1 MINAPTPELLDRV
14 HREAATDMVRQ
25 LSNVEKATLCSGRT
39 FWELQGVERLNL
51 PSIWLTDGPHGL
63 RKQQGNSDHIG
74 LSDSVPA
81 ICFPTAVGL
90 ASSWNRGLL
99 MAVGE
104 ALGQACVAEQ
114 VSVLLGPG
122 VNIKRSPLCGRN
134 FEYFSE
140 DPYLSGEMGAA
151 WVQGVQ
157 NEGVGASLK
166 HYAANNQE
174 GHRMVVDAVIDERT
188 LREIYLPGFEIT
200 VRKAQPWTVMCS
212 YNLLNGTYLAENHL
226 LLTRILKEE
235 WGHTGLIVSDWGA
248 CNDRVKGI
256 AAGLEL
262 EMPGN
267 GGIHTPAVLAALA
280 CGELSE
286 AHLNAAA
293 IRVVELI
300 LKSKPALERST
311 PYDRDAHHLIAR
323 QAAEESCVLLKNAA
337 GLLPLSKYENVAII
351 GALAAT
357 PRFQGSG
364 SSQINP
370 TQLDIPLDEIHN
382 LLATDNPPPFAPGY
396 SLTHDDIDQQ
406 LIEDALT
413 IARDAG
419 TVVLFAGLPDS
430 YESEGFDRK
439 HMQLPAA
446 QLKLIEAVLR
456 VTERLVVVLQN
467 GAPVELPFLDQVG
480 ALLET
485 YLGGQAGGS
494 AAARVLFGEVNPSGK
509 LAETFPVKLEDAACH
524 EWFPGEPR
532 QVQYREG
539 LWVGYRYFDTSE
551 TPVAF
556 PFGHGLSYTTFNYH
570 RLRVAGTDLPLEPVD
585 SDQLEEWGGLAV
597 ECEIQNTGAVAGYEI
612 AQLYIGAD
620 THGVYRPRRELRDF
634 VKVWLEP
641 SQTRTVVFELGRRGF
656 AYWDKDV
663 HDWIVE
669 DGEYRIEVGASSAD
683 LRLSCSL
690 KVLSGAAEKPPNP
703 ALQAYFEPKKRAFDT
718 AAFTALLGQPIPM
731 TAPTFPY
738 HPNSTL
744 DEIRGTFIG
753 KQLHQLVLRSIKKMV
768 PDEVDEKLDR
778 ILAAMLGEMPLRNLV
793 MLSGGKFPSWLLT
806 LCIQLMNGQHW
817 PALKTLIS
825 RGQR

>member
-63 RKQQGNSDHIG
+63 RKQQGDSDHIG

-90 ASSWNRGLL
+90 ASSWDRGLL
-99 MAVGE
+99 LAVGE

-140 DPYLSGEMGAA
+140 DPFLSGQLGAA

-174 GHRMVVDAVIDERT
+174 GHRMVVDAIIDERT

-200 VRKAQPWTVMCS
+200 VRQAQPWTVMCS
-212 YNLLNGTYLAENHL
+212 YNLLNGNYLAENHL
-226 LLTRILKEE
+226 LLSRILKEE
-235 WGHTGLIVSDWGA
+235 WGHTGLVVSDWGA

-267 GGIHTPAVLAALA
+267 GGIHTPAVLAALE

-286 AHLNAAA
+286 AQLDDAA

-300 LKSKPALERST
+300 LKSRPALERST
-311 PYDRDAHHLIAR
+311 TYDRDAHHLIAR
-323 QAAEESCVLLKNAA
+323 RAAEEACVLLKNAA
-337 GLLPLSKYENVAII
+337 GLLPLSQQENVAII
-351 GALAAT
+351 GALAAE

-370 TQLDIPLDEIHN
+370 TKLDIPLDEIQK
-382 LLATDNPPPFAPGY
+382 LLATDNPLLFAPGY
-396 SLTHDDIDQQ
+396 SLTHDDIDPQ
-406 LIEDALT
+406 LIEDAVT
-413 IARDAG
+413 IARDAK

-817 PALKTLIS
+817 PALRTLFS

>member
-1 MINAPTPELLDRV
+1 MNSPTPDLLDRV
-14 HREAATDMVRQ
+14 HRESATELVRQ
-25 LSNVEKATLCSGRT
+25 LSNLEKATLCSGRT

-90 ASSWNRGLL
+90 ASTWNRALL
-99 MAVGE
+99 VEVGE
-104 ALGQACVAEQ
+104 ALGQACVAQQ

-140 DPYLSGEMGAA
+140 DPFLSGQLGAA

-174 GHRMVVDAVIDERT
+174 GHRMVVDAIIDERT

-200 VRKAQPWTVMCS
+200 VRQAQPWTVMCS
-212 YNLLNGTYLAENHL
+212 YNLLNGNYLAENHL
-226 LLTRILKEE
+226 LLSRILKEE
-235 WGHTGLIVSDWGA
+235 WGHTGLVVSDWGA

-267 GGIHTPAVLAALA
+267 GGIHTPAVLAALE

-286 AHLNAAA
+286 AQLDDAA

-300 LKSKPALERST
+300 LKSRPALKRST
-311 PYDRDAHHLIAR
+311 TYDRDAHHLIAR
-323 QAAEESCVLLKNAA
+323 RAAEEACVLLKNAA
-337 GLLPLSKYENVAII
+337 GLLPLSQQENVAII
-351 GALAAT
+351 GALAAE

-370 TQLDIPLDEIHN
+370 TKLDIPLDEIQK
-382 LLATDNPPPFAPGY
+382 LLATDNPLLFAPGY
-396 SLTHDDIDQQ
+396 SLTHDDIDPQ
-406 LIEDALT
+406 LIEDAVT
-413 IARDAG
+413 IARDAK

-439 HMQLPAA
+439 HMQLPSA
-446 QLKLIEAVLR
+446 QLTLIEAVMR
-456 VTERLVVVLQN
+456 VTDRLVVVLQN

-509 LAETFPVKLEDAACH
+509 LAETFPVRLEDAACH

-539 LWVGYRYFDTSE
+539 LWVGYRYFDTSD

-556 PFGHGLSYTTFNYH
+556 PFGHGLSYTTFTYD
-570 RLRVAGTDLPLEPVD
+570 RLRVVGTNLPLETVD
-585 SDQLEEWGGLAV
+585 SDQLAEWDGLTV
-597 ECEIQNTGAVAGYEI
+597 ECDIKNTGAVAGYEI

-620 THGVYRPRRELRDF
+620 THRVYRPRRELRDF

-641 SQTRTVVFELGRRGF
+641 GQTHTAAFELGRRGF
-656 AYWDKDV
+656 AYWDGDV

-669 DGEYRIEVGASSAD
+669 AGDYRIEIGASSAD
-683 LRLSCSL
+683 LRLSCNV
-690 KVLSGAAEKPPNP
+690 KVLSCAVVKPPNP
-703 ALQAYFEPKKRAFDT
+703 DLQAYFEPRKRAFDT
-718 AAFTALLGQPIPM
+718 ATFTALLGQPIPEIG
-731 TAPTFPY
+731 PTFPY

-744 DEIRGTFIG
+744 GEIRGTFIG
-753 KQLHQLVLRSIKKMV
+753 KKLHELVLRSVKEMV
-768 PDEVDEKLDR
+768 PNEVDDNLDR
-778 ILAAMLGEMPLRNLV
+778 ILGAMLGEMPLRNLV
-793 MLSGGKFPSWLLT
+793 MLSGGKFPPWLLT
-806 LCIQLMNGQHW
+806 LCIHLMNGQYW
-817 PALKTLIS
+817 PALKTLVS
-825 RGQR
+825 KGRR